1 MLASGSLDGFLGI
14 WSLPVARFQV
24 DGQICAGSTLSP
36 LSTAYLL
43 EDCIKAVLQAAN
55 PAGGDY
61 FIYGQVSSSSANE
74 CQMLQNVGTCETLQ
88 AASYTMYRLEP
99 PLKHMVQAHG
109 GAVRA
114 LEPLPQQ
121 GGLVASGG
129 DDGTIRSWSP
139 SSGTMVQDF
148 GNGQAL
154 ANGAVTALA
163 YSSSLEALVAAS
175 LFQVAF
181 FEIASG
187 SVLRLIDRSTSS
199 PALLLSLGS
208 EPATASENME
218 QWGQLLSSKG
228 HLEAQYPVPCTEME
242 VWPQLTLC
250 QDGSAPSSFSQCEPC
265 AAGTAGTGGACDEV
279 CGPGTQSTGTQCV
292 ACLAGQAGDGSTC
305 QDCLPGEFQAEPGQV
320 TCRQCPRG
328 FAQPAPR
335 ATGCEPCDGNAAAT
349 RLGSELCV
357 PCPDSTEPSVDH
369 TECLTCL
376 QGTAGRDGVCEP
388 CLDGEQTSADSTSCL
403 PCPTGTAGT
412 QGFCSL
418 CPEGSEPDAARVAC
432 VPCASGFA
440 GANGVCQRCAPGEE
454 PDAASALCVACAPG
468 RAGANG
474 TCSFCPMGTVQ
485 SPDRSMCIFCSEGF
499 IAFQAACS
507 ICPDGSQPSSNRSV
521 CVPCPPGFAGTEGLC
536 SLCPEGTGAS
546 VDHASCETCLEG
558 FYGSEGLCGQ
568 CPNGTRP
575 RNRTEEARE
584 SARTGTET
592 EPNRCELGQ
601 MAIMFCARDCFLF
614 R

>member
-154 ANGAVTALA
+154 ANGVTALA

-208 EPATASENME
+208 EPAQRWKFGHSLPFVKMA
-218 QWGQLLSSKG
+218 LL
-228 HLEAQYPVPCTEME
+228 P
-242 VWPQLTLC
+242 
-250 QDGSAPSSFSQCEPC
+250 APSANVSPAPPAPPARAVPVMRSVVPGPRAPGRNAWPALQGKQAM
-265 AAGTAGTGGACDEV
+265 AAHAKP
-279 CGPGTQSTGTQCV
+279 PGRE
-292 ACLAGQAGDGSTC
+292 
-305 QDCLPGEFQAEPGQV
+305 DCLPGEFQAEPGQV

-349 RLGSELCV
+349 RLGSELC
-357 PCPDSTEPSVDH
+357 DSTEPSVDH

-440 GANGVCQRCAPGEE
+440 GANGVCQLCAPGEE